1 MRRNLNESV
10 KVVYALGAEARSGAG
25 AVLSPAIDTAGF
37 TDCLVL
43 LNAGGNAAGG
53 TNDVIVQECATS
65 GGAYSAI
72 TGAAFT
78 QITTANDNQ
87 EYIGRIDLSGT
98 ERFIQIS
105 ATDAV
110 AACAS
115 SVTVLMSAANSDP
128 ITNETGSG
136 ALAAT
141 TEEFSV

>member
-1 MRRNLNESV
+1 MRRNLNEDV
-10 KVVYALGAEARSGAG
+10 KVVYALGAENRSGAG

-43 LNAGGNAAGG
+43 LNAGG
-53 TNDVIVQECATS
+53 V
-65 GGAYSAI
+65 AYAAI

-78 QITTANDNQ
+78 VVTPTTDNQ

-105 ATDAV
+105 ATDAG
-110 AACAS
+110 ASCAS
-115 SVTVLMSAANSDP
+115 SITVLMSAANSDP
-128 ITNETGSG
+128 ITNEDGAG

-141 TEEFSV
+141 TEDFSV

>member
-1 MRRNLNESV
+1 MRRNLNEDV
-10 KVVYALGAEARSGAG
+10 KVVYALGAENRSGAG

-43 LNAGGNAAGG
+43 LNAGGVAGG
-53 TNDVIVQECATS
+53 GSNTVIVTECATS
-65 GGAYSAI
+65 GGAYAAI

-78 QITTANDNQ
+78 VVTPTTDNQ

-105 ATDAV
+105 ATDAG
-110 AACAS
+110 ASCAS
-115 SVTVLMSAANSDP
+115 SITVLMSAANSDP
-128 ITNETGSG
+128 ITNEDGAG

-141 TEEFSV
+141 TEDFSV